1 MFDTTPNE
9 TQYFYTDGDSS
20 GAQLDGNSS
29 YEFAFPPGQEPPVSG
44 FWSMTLYNEH
54 HFFHPNDLKR
64 YSLGTKNKGLKKP
77 RANCKHSETPTS
89 LFAIMLPRHQ
99 LTSLQSIIPVTLRS
113 ATPPSPL
120 GCPSEPHSGPLVALA
135 WRWGRYGMRLAMG
148 NAPTG

>member
-1 MFDTTPNE
+1 MFDNTPNE

-77 RANCKHSETPTS
+77 RANVQAFRNTNFPLRNYVAKASANFSPSDHT
-89 LFAIMLPRHQ
+89 RHP
-99 LTSLQSIIPVTLRS
+99 SVCD
-113 ATPPSPL
+113 PPSPL